1 MVLRFPSIS
10 EQLPEPF
17 DRYFTEKKIKSK
29 LSGNYT
35 IPGLFQ
41 RACAMRV
48 QQLHTLKA
56 PQCSKQIQMLTR

>member
-29 LSGNYT
+29 LSVNYT

-48 QQLHTLKA
+48 
-56 PQCSKQIQMLTR
+56 